1 MKLWTKNVGL
11 SLCLLIRS
19 DIRVIATLK
28 NDDAEDSED
37 EGDEA
42 ILLERK
48 ALLKEESAIK
58 QAAAKQPTGRVVGV
72 IKRNWRA

>member
-1 MKLWTKNVGL
+1 MT
-11 SLCLLIRS
+11 
-19 DIRVIATLK
+19 ATLK

-37 EGDEA
+37 EGDDEA

-48 ALLKEESAIK
+48 ALQKEENAIK